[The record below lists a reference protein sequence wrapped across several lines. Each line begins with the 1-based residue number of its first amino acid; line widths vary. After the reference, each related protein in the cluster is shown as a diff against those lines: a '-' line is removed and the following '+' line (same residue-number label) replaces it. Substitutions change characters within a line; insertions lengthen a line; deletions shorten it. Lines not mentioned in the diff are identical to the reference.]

1 MPNSVGASATIRR
14 LLAVTALIAAI
25 SVPGVTMLSSAG
37 WAQTQA
43 NTANAGAAL
52 SNEQLDE
59 LVGSIALYPDELL
72 AIALPASTYPLEI
85 VQAARYLD
93 KRKSEPKLKPDERWD
108 SSVLGLLCRSS
119 DNLRQ
124 LAV

>member
-14 LLAVTALIAAI
+14 LLVVAAPIAAI
-25 SVPGVTMLSSAG
+25 GVFGVTMLSSAG

-43 NTANAGAAL
+43 SAANAGAEL
-52 SNEQLDE
+52 STEQLDE

-85 VQAARYLD
+85 V
-93 KRKSEPKLKPDERWD
+93 
-108 SSVLGLLCRSS
+108 
-119 DNLRQ
+119 
-124 LAV
+124 